1 MGEVGVAVEL
11 WKTYTSIPAGSPHG
25 SQAGFPGTA
34 AGGGMCLKSRLRGLH
49 AVYSLLQFPVVIVS
63 LLMARPPRA
72 THTVML
78 LGFG

>member
-25 SQAGFPGTA
+25 SQAGFPGTV
-34 AGGGMCLKSRLRGLH
+34 GGCLKSRLRGLH